1 MTNFKAASLAIL
13 IVLGACASYPETAFS
28 PQSDGLRVEGVID
41 DTTLGSLQ
49 QGLRNNPQLDT
60 LILQNVPGSAD
71 DEQSLT
77 KLSRFIRGQ
86 GLTTRVPSDGV
97 VASGGTDMVL
107 MGATRIIEPG
117 ACIGVHTWAA
127 GGLFGDE
134 AGSDLPRSDPAHQLY
149 LTFYQEMGIPE
160 AFYWYTLAAAGPDD
174 VHWMS
179 PEEINRYG
187 LSTTPVPNSLNE
199 TAEQRRARCEQ
210 RI

>member
-13 IVLGACASYPETAFS
+13 IVLGACSSYPKTAFS

-41 DTTLGSLQ
+41 DTTFDSLQ
-49 QGLRNNPQLDT
+49 QALRNNPNLDT
-60 LILQNVPGSAD
+60 LVLHSVPGSVD
-71 DEQSLT
+71 DEQSLI
-77 KLSRFIRGQ
+77 KLSRFIRAQ

-117 ACIGVHTWAA
+117 ACIGVHTWAT
-127 GGLFGDE
+127 GGLFGFE
-134 AGSDLPRSDPAHQLY
+134 AGSELPKSDPVHQLY

-160 AFYWYTLAAAGPDD
+160 AFYWYTLAVAGPND

-179 PEEINRYG
+179 PEEINRFG
-187 LSTTPVPNSLNE
+187 LSTRPAPNALDE
-199 TAEQRRARCEQ
+199 TAKQRNARCEQ
-210 RI
+210 RV